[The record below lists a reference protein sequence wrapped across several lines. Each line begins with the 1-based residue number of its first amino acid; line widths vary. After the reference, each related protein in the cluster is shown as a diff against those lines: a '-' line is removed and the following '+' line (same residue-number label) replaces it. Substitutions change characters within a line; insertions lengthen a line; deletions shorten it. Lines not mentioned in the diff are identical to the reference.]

1 MQILLMTLL
10 ILVVGALCIACFFVG
25 AKVGQTVVQGE
36 KIELPEVDPMKP
48 IRELQERKAEQR
60 ERERYEAILRNV
72 DNYDGTDHGQEDI
85 PRG

>member
-48 IRELQERKAEQR
+48 IREHQARKAEQR
-60 ERERYEAILRNV
+60 EKERYEAILRNV